1 MQFQIINF
9 MYLWTSEKVTL
20 IVAAFSPYS
29 DQEKGRCFWSW
40 LLTSAGCGHTFQLC
54 ARNHVCL
61 WEQRP
66 YISDPQD
73 SWTSL
78 PPASTTGWYNYLFHY
93 LFFFFT
99 HLNIF
104 GLFFLL
110 SPQGTEQSWLK
121 CQPRQL
127 LFLKLFRPL
136 EARELDEEFK
146 SFLEI
151 NFIFH
156 LP

>member
-1 MQFQIINF
+1 MQFEIISF
-9 MYLWTSEKVTL
+9 MCLWTSEKVTL

-29 DQEKGRCFWSW
+29 DEEKGRCFWSS

-93 LFFFFT
+93 HFFFFT

-104 GLFFLL
+104 GLFFFTFTSGHGAELTEVPAQAAL
-110 SPQGTEQSWLK
+110 VPEAVQATGSQGVGWGV
-121 CQPRQL
+121 
-127 LFLKLFRPL
+127 
-136 EARELDEEFK
+136 
-146 SFLEI
+146 
-151 NFIFH
+151 
-156 LP
+156 